1 MHTDKKNLGP
11 SAIIGLGDY
20 QDGKLWGCASP
31 TARRPLRSRPSAP
44 AVNLRANPAARRSKG
59 PRVCRTEFRAWVLT
73 DPGVWLVRREEF
85 GAVDI
90 KGKWVEFDGNRPHC
104 TLPFTGDHHDRLW
117 TIFLDG
123 LRR

>member
-1 MHTDKKNLGP
+1 MFG
-11 SAIIGLGDY
+11 
-20 QDGKLWGCASP
+20 
-31 TARRPLRSRPSAP
+31 
-44 AVNLRANPAARRSKG
+44 
-59 PRVCRTEFRAWVLT
+59 
-73 DPGVWLVRREEF
+73 LVRREEF

-123 LRR
+123 PRR